1 MNLAGRAGRWSAENW
16 KRAVFGWLAFA
27 VGAMVL
33 GNVVGHVQMADSQAA
48 SGEAARAL
56 SMLEH
61 ANFKQPAAEGVLV
74 QSRNDTLRNPV
85 FLSAVSSVVQTLE
98 QQTNVT
104 NLRNPL
110 LDPTRGGAVSQ
121 DGHSVLVQFD
131 IKGDPDK
138 AMDKVKPIMDAV
150 AGTQT
155 AFPSLRVEEVGT
167 ASATYVLD
175 KSFTKD
181 FATAEKMTIPITLL
195 ILLAAFGSLV
205 AATLPVVLAF
215 SAVLASLGL
224 YAVVTNG
231 YSGDYQTTS
240 SVILLIGMAVG
251 VDYSLF
257 YIRREREERAGGREP
272 RPSLL
277 RAASTSG
284 QAVLISGLTVLVAM
298 AGMLIAGNK
307 IFTSIAL
314 GTMLVVLC
322 AVVGSLT
329 VLPAAMAKLGDRI
342 DRGRV
347 PYIGRKKQ
355 AAGDSRFWGFVL
367 GHVLRRPGISV
378 AVAGSLLLLA
388 ASPVLSMHTKLPSF
402 TDMRSDLPIVK
413 TYKRVI
419 AAFPGAPTP
428 AEVVIRADDVRSPA
442 VAAGIKRLE
451 VAAIASGVMFRPII
465 VTKSPDHTVA
475 NVSIPLAG
483 NGDNPTSLAALK
495 TLRQAVL
502 PATLGSLDGVQYAV
516 TGETAGTKDFN
527 DLMKQRM
534 GFVIAFVLGLAFI
547 LLLATFR
554 SIVIPIT
561 AICLNLLSVGAAYG
575 LLVLI
580 FQRSWAESLLGFTS
594 NGAIVSWLPMFL
606 FVVLFGLSM
615 DYHVFILSRIKE
627 LRDYGATT
635 DEAVSRGIRRTAG
648 TVTSAAIIMVAVF
661 AIFGTL
667 HMVQMKELGVGLAL
681 AILIDATVIR
691 GVMLPATMKLLG
703 DWNWYMPRWLDWIPS
718 LTPDEAAR
726 RAPERD
732 QHLGIA

>member
-1 MNLAGRAGRWSAENW
+1 MNLAGRAGRWSAQNW
-16 KRAVFGWLAFA
+16 KKAVFGWLAFA

-33 GNVVGHVQMADSQAA
+33 GNVVGHVQMPDSQGA
-48 SGEAARAL
+48 SGEAARAQT
-56 SMLEH
+56 MLER
-61 ANFKQPAAEGVLV
+61 ANFKQPATESVLI
-74 QSRNDTLRNPV
+74 QGRNDTLRNPI
-85 FLSAVSSVVQTLE
+85 FLSAVSSVVETLE
-98 QQTNVT
+98 QQKDVT

-110 LDPTRGGAVSQ
+110 VDPERGGAVSR

-131 IKGDPDK
+131 IRGDPDK
-138 AMDKVKPIMDAV
+138 AKDKVKPIMDAV

-155 AFPSLRVEEVGT
+155 AFPSLRIEEVGA
-167 ASATYVLD
+167 ASATYVLT
-175 KSFTKD
+175 KSFEKD
-181 FATAEKMTIPITLL
+181 FASAERLTIPVTLA

-205 AATLPVVLAF
+205 AACLPVVLAF

-224 YAVVTNG
+224 YALFTHA

-257 YIRREREERAGGREP
+257 YIRREREERQAGREP
-272 RPSLL
+272 RAALQ

-298 AGMLIAGNK
+298 AGMLIAGSK
-307 IFTSIAL
+307 IFTSIAF

-322 AVVGSLT
+322 AIVGSLT
-329 VLPAAMAKLGDRI
+329 VLPAAMARLGDRI
-342 DRGRV
+342 DSGRV
-347 PYIGRKKQ
+347 PFIGRRKQ
-355 AAGDSRFWGFVL
+355 AAGDSRFWAFVL
-367 GHVLRRPGISV
+367 GRVLGRPVV
-378 AVAGSLLLLA
+378 AVAAAGGALLLA

-413 TYKRVI
+413 TYERVI

-442 VAAGIKRLE
+442 VAAGIARLE
-451 VAAIASGVMFRPII
+451 SAAVATGVMYRPIF
-465 VTKSPDHTVA
+465 VTTSPDRTVSQ
-475 NVSIPLAG
+475 VSIPLAG
-483 NGDNPTSLAALK
+483 NGDNPKSIAALD
-495 TLRQAVL
+495 TLRQTVL
-502 PATLGSLDGVQYAV
+502 PAALGHLDGVQYAV
-516 TGETAGTKDFN
+516 TGQTAATKDFN
-527 DLMKQRM
+527 DMMKARM
-534 GFVIAFVLGLAFI
+534 GFVIAFVLGLAFV

-580 FQRSWAESLLGFTS
+580 FQHTWAEGLLGFTS

-615 DYHVFILSRIKE
+615 DYNVFILSRIKE
-627 LRDYGATT
+627 LRDNGATT
-635 DEAVSRGIRRTAG
+635 EDAVSRGIRRTAG

-667 HMVQMKELGVGLAL
+667 QLIQMKQLGVGLAL

-691 GVMLPATMKLLG
+691 GILLPATMKLLG
-703 DWNWYMPRWLDWIPS
+703 DWNWYLPRWLDWVPS
-718 LTPDEAAR
+718 LTPDRGER
-726 RAPERD
+726 RTPERD
-732 QHLGIA
+732 EHLGIA